1 PNSLFF
7 QKAVRRWRG
16 PGFSTP
22 TKNGK

>member
-1 PNSLFF
+1 SLFF